1 MIKKKKKSELNRVFL
16 MRIFEKAVIKRKT
29 GPTVLETLWTSLHS
43 GTEQCCESSALIAFY
58 RQVNTD
64 SEKLSELVPSHR
76 VSKWG
81 LKPGEDFL

>member
-1 MIKKKKKSELNRVFL
+1 MKRNSFAPRCHFLVFPRVVMIKKKKKSELNRVFL

-58 RQVNTD
+58 RQVNTG
-64 SEKLSELVPSHR
+64 SEK
-76 VSKWG
+76 
-81 LKPGEDFL
+81 